1 MTNRR
6 LIITDLSREN
16 IARLLVTVL
25 VASLAA
31 VHSLIITDLSRESA
45 ARIVVTALVVPFADI
60 HTLSAQPIAGSF
72 SDVTRLAVST
82 L

>member
-45 ARIVVTALVVPFADI
+45 ARIVVTAI
-60 HTLSAQPIAGSF
+60 G
-72 SDVTRLAVST
+72 RAVR
-82 L
+82 